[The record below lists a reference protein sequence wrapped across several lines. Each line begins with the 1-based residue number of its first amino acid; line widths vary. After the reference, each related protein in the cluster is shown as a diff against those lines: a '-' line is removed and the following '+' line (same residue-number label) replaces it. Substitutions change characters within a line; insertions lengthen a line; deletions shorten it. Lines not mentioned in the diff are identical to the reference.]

1 MWDAASAWDQ
11 GTIQMCPDGVL
22 EWEGGAP
29 SESPLQACSLGRQ
42 TSPSPGLAAA
52 WPLRKVMPRAGSSVP
67 PWEPRAPEGAA
78 RSSLPRGSLCQQL
91 TTRWGLPRREQAEG
105 EGGREKG
112 TGDTAFTTQSPKKS
126 LPSLDP
132 SPWVLATQ
140 RGGGCTG
147 RWCPGGVHKTQA

>member
-1 MWDAASAWDQ
+1 MWDAASGIEVPSKSA
-11 GTIQMCPDGVL
+11 PDGVL

-91 TTRWGLPRREQAEG
+91 TTRWGLPQREQAEG
-105 EGGREKG
+105 EGREKG
-112 TGDTAFTTQSPKKS
+112 TGDTAFTTQSLKKS
-126 LPSLDP
+126 PPSLDP
-132 SPWVLATQ
+132 SPWVLATR